1 MSIILK
7 GIDLPERKDVMH
19 HEKYIIHIYDYGE
32 VYVGK
37 ELYDA
42 DRRLK
47 GKEKYTQLIIDGVQA
62 IQIPKGHGRLIDAD
76 LFKDMIRDS
85 VPAYGIGVKIPT
97 YGDMDIMDKIGFMP
111 TILEAEGTDL

>member
-7 GIDLPERKDVMH
+7 GIDLPK
-19 HEKYIIHIYDYGE
+19 EKEALGSKWRVVIHLAIDSNGLVTEQDSYGE
-32 VYVGK
+32 WLPTNI
-37 ELYDA
+37 E
-42 DRRLK
+42 
-47 GKEKYTQLIIDGVQA
+47 A

-76 LFKDMIRDS
+76 LLKDMVRDS

-111 TILEAEGTDL
+111 TILEGEE